1 MSRIVV
7 LGGAGFLG
15 SHLCDALVK
24 RGDEVVAVDNFSTG
38 SKANLQQLNTAK
50 NFSVVDADICEPIE
64 IAGRVELVFNFASP
78 ASPKKY
84 LQIPIQ
90 TLQAGSLGTENAVQL
105 ALKNNARLI
114 MASTSEVYG
123 DPLTTPQS
131 ETYFG
136 NVNPIGVRSCY
147 DEAKRFA
154 EALLMAHSRVSG
166 LNLGIVRIFNTYGP
180 RLDPDD
186 GRVVSTLISQAVSN
200 QDLTVHGDGKQSRSF
215 CYVDDLIRGVIAL
228 ADSNEIGP
236 INLGNDKEISVLELA
251 NLVLKI
257 NQSSN
262 KITFTQA
269 MDDDPQQRCPDLTLA
284 KSKLNWS
291 PTISVEYGLSR
302 TIEWFRSIRHE
313 DRQLFR

>member
-1 MSRIVV
+1 V
-7 LGGAGFLG
+7 LGGSGFLG

-38 SKANLQQLNTAK
+38 SKNNLQQLNNAK

-64 IAGRVELVFNFASP
+64 ISGRVDLVLNFASP

-291 PTISVEYGLSR
+291 PTISVENGLSR
-302 TIEWFRSIRHE
+302 TIDWFKSKRV
-313 DRQLFR
+313 

>member
-15 SHLCDALVK
+15 SHLCDALVE

-38 SKANLQQLNTAK
+38 SKNNLQQLNNAK

-64 IAGRVELVFNFASP
+64 IAGRVDLVLNFASP

-84 LQIPIQ
+84 LQMPIQ
-90 TLQAGSLGTENAVQL
+90 TLQAGSLGTENAAQL

-147 DEAKRFA
+147 DESKRFA

-236 INLGNDKEISVLELA
+236 INLGNDREISVLELA

-262 KITFTQA
+262 KITFTRA

-291 PTISVEYGLSR
+291 PTVSVEDGLSR
-302 TIEWFRSIRHE
+302 TINWFKSKRV
-313 DRQLFR
+313 

>member
-38 SKANLQQLNTAK
+38 SKNNLQQLNNAK

-64 IAGRVELVFNFASP
+64 IAGRVDLVLNFASP

-84 LQIPIQ
+84 LQIPVQ

-123 DPLTTPQS
+123 DPLTSPQS

-200 QDLTVHGDGKQSRSF
+200 QDLTVHGDGRQSRSF

-291 PTISVEYGLSR
+291 PTISVEDGLSR
-302 TIEWFRSIRHE
+302 TIDWFKSKRV
-313 DRQLFR
+313 

>member
-1 MSRIVV
+1 VSRIVV

-24 RGDEVVAVDNFSTG
+24 RGDEVVVVDNFSTG
-38 SKANLQQLNTAK
+38 SKNNLQQLNSAK

-64 IAGRVELVFNFASP
+64 IAGRVDLVLNFASP

-200 QDLTVHGDGKQSRSF
+200 QVLTVHGDGEQSRSF

-291 PTISVEYGLSR
+291 PTISVEDGLSR
-302 TIEWFRSIRHE
+302 TIDWFKSKRV
-313 DRQLFR
+313 

>member
-24 RGDEVVAVDNFSTG
+24 REDEVVAVDNFSTG
-38 SKANLQQLNTAK
+38 SKNNLQQLNNAK

-64 IAGRVELVFNFASP
+64 IAGRVDLVLNFASP

-123 DPLTTPQS
+123 DPLTSPQS

-291 PTISVEYGLSR
+291 PTISVEDGLSR
-302 TIEWFRSIRHE
+302 TIDWFKSKRV
-313 DRQLFR
+313 

>member
-38 SKANLQQLNTAK
+38 SKNNLQQLTNAK

-64 IAGRVELVFNFASP
+64 IAGRVDLVLNFASP

-284 KSKLNWS
+284 NSKLNWS
-291 PTISVEYGLSR
+291 PTISVENGLSR
-302 TIEWFRSIRHE
+302 TIDWFKSKRV
-313 DRQLFR
+313 

>member
-38 SKANLQQLNTAK
+38 SKNNLQQLNNAK

-64 IAGRVELVFNFASP
+64 IAGRVDLVLNFASP

-90 TLQAGSLGTENAVQL
+90 TLQAGSLGTQNAAQL

-123 DPLTTPQS
+123 DPLTSPQS

-215 CYVDDLIRGVIAL
+215 CYVDDLIRGIIAL

-291 PTISVEYGLSR
+291 PTISVEDGLSR
-302 TIEWFRSIRHE
+302 TIDWFKSKRV
-313 DRQLFR
+313 

>member
-38 SKANLQQLNTAK
+38 SKNNLQQLNNAK

-64 IAGRVELVFNFASP
+64 IAGRVDLVLNFASP

-90 TLQAGSLGTENAVQL
+90 TLQAGSLGTENAAQL

-123 DPLTTPQS
+123 DPLTSPQS

-186 GRVVSTLISQAVSN
+186 GRVVSTLISQALSN

-291 PTISVEYGLSR
+291 PTISVEDGLSR
-302 TIEWFRSIRHE
+302 TIDWFKSKRV
-313 DRQLFR
+313 

>member
-38 SKANLQQLNTAK
+38 SKNNLQQLNNSK

-64 IAGRVELVFNFASP
+64 IAGRVDLVLNFASP

-84 LQIPIQ
+84 LQIPVQ

-123 DPLTTPQS
+123 DPLTSPQS

-228 ADSNEIGP
+228 ANSNEIGP

-291 PTISVEYGLSR
+291 PTISVEDGLSR
-302 TIEWFRSIRHE
+302 TIDWFKSK
-313 DRQLFR
+313 LV

>member
-24 RGDEVVAVDNFSTG
+24 RGDEVVAIDNFSTG
-38 SKANLQQLNTAK
+38 SKNNLQQLNNAK

-64 IAGRVELVFNFASP
+64 IAGRVDLVLNFASP

-123 DPLTTPQS
+123 DPLTSPQS

-291 PTISVEYGLSR
+291 PTISVENGLSR
-302 TIEWFRSIRHE
+302 TIDWFKSKRV
-313 DRQLFR
+313 

>member
-38 SKANLQQLNTAK
+38 SKNNLQQLNNAK

-64 IAGRVELVFNFASP
+64 IAGRVDLVLNFASP

-90 TLQAGSLGTENAVQL
+90 TLQAGSLGIENAVQL

-123 DPLTTPQS
+123 DPLTSPQS

-291 PTISVEYGLSR
+291 PTISVEDGLSR
-302 TIEWFRSIRHE
+302 TIDWFKSKRV
-313 DRQLFR
+313 

>member
-302 TIEWFRSIRHE
+302 TIEWFRSIR
-313 DRQLFR
+313 L

>member
-38 SKANLQQLNTAK
+38 SKNNLQQLNNAK

-64 IAGRVELVFNFASP
+64 IAGRVDLVLNFASP

-291 PTISVEYGLSR
+291 PTISVEDGLSR
-302 TIEWFRSIRHE
+302 TIDWFKSNRV
-313 DRQLFR
+313 

>member
-38 SKANLQQLNTAK
+38 SKNNLQQLNNAK

-64 IAGRVELVFNFASP
+64 IAGRVDLVLNFASP

-123 DPLTTPQS
+123 DPLTSPQS

-200 QDLTVHGDGKQSRSF
+200 QDLTVHGDGRQSRSF

-291 PTISVEYGLSR
+291 PTISVEDGLSR
-302 TIEWFRSIRHE
+302 TIDWFKSKRV
-313 DRQLFR
+313 

>member
-1 MSRIVV
+1 V

-24 RGDEVVAVDNFSTG
+24 RGDEVIAVDNFSTG
-38 SKANLQQLNTAK
+38 SKNNLQQLNNAK

-64 IAGRVELVFNFASP
+64 IAGSVDLVLNFASP

-90 TLQAGSLGTENAVQL
+90 TLQAGSLGTEKAVQL

-123 DPLTTPQS
+123 DPLTSPQS

-136 NVNPIGVRSCY
+136 NVNPIGFRSCY

-291 PTISVEYGLSR
+291 PTISVEDGLSR
-302 TIEWFRSIRHE
+302 TIDWFKSKRV
-313 DRQLFR
+313 

>member
-1 MSRIVV
+1 VSRIVV

-38 SKANLQQLNTAK
+38 SKNNLQQLNNAK

-64 IAGRVELVFNFASP
+64 IAGRVDLVLNFASP

-123 DPLTTPQS
+123 DPLTSPQS

-136 NVNPIGVRSCY
+136 NVNPIGFRSCY

-291 PTISVEYGLSR
+291 PTISVENGLSR
-302 TIEWFRSIRHE
+302 TIDWFKSKRV
-313 DRQLFR
+313 

>member
-38 SKANLQQLNTAK
+38 SKNNLQQLNNAK

-64 IAGRVELVFNFASP
+64 IAGRVDLVLNFASP

-123 DPLTTPQS
+123 DPLKTPQS

-291 PTISVEYGLSR
+291 PTISVENGLSR
-302 TIEWFRSIRHE
+302 TIDWFKSKRV
-313 DRQLFR
+313 

>member
-38 SKANLQQLNTAK
+38 SKNNLQQLNNAK

-64 IAGRVELVFNFASP
+64 IAGRVDLVLNFASP

-90 TLQAGSLGTENAVQL
+90 TLQAGSLGTENAAQL

-180 RLDPDD
+180 RLDRDD

-291 PTISVEYGLSR
+291 PTISVEDGLSR
-302 TIEWFRSIRHE
+302 TIDWFKSKRV
-313 DRQLFR
+313 

>member
-1 MSRIVV
+1 V

-24 RGDEVVAVDNFSTG
+24 RGDEVIAVDNFSTG
-38 SKANLQQLNTAK
+38 SKNNLQQLNNAK

-64 IAGRVELVFNFASP
+64 ITGRVDLVLNFASP

-105 ALKNNARLI
+105 ALKKNARLI

-291 PTISVEYGLSR
+291 PTISVENGLSR
-302 TIEWFRSIRHE
+302 TIDWFKSKRV
-313 DRQLFR
+313 

>member
-1 MSRIVV
+1 VSRIVV

-38 SKANLQQLNTAK
+38 SKNNLQQLNNAK

-64 IAGRVELVFNFASP
+64 IAGRVDLVLNFASP

-123 DPLTTPQS
+123 DPLKTPQS

-291 PTISVEYGLSR
+291 PTISVENGLSR
-302 TIEWFRSIRHE
+302 TIDWFKSKRV
-313 DRQLFR
+313 

>member
-24 RGDEVVAVDNFSTG
+24 RGDEVIAVDNFSTG
-38 SKANLQQLNTAK
+38 SKNNLQQLNNAK

-64 IAGRVELVFNFASP
+64 IAGRVDLVLNFASP

-123 DPLTTPQS
+123 DPLTSPQS

-291 PTISVEYGLSR
+291 PTISVENGLSR
-302 TIEWFRSIRHE
+302 TIDWFKSKRV
-313 DRQLFR
+313 

>member
-269 MDDDPQQRCPDLTLA
+269 MDDDPQQRCPDLALA

>member
-24 RGDEVVAVDNFSTG
+24 RGDKVIAVDNFSTG
-38 SKANLQQLNTAK
+38 SKNNLQQLKNAK

-64 IAGRVELVFNFASP
+64 IAGRVDLVLNFASP

-236 INLGNDKEISVLELA
+236 INLGNDREISVLELA
-251 NLVLKI
+251 NLVLKL

-262 KITFTQA
+262 KITFTRA

-291 PTISVEYGLSR
+291 PTVSVEDGLSR
-302 TIEWFRSIRHE
+302 TINWFKSKRV
-313 DRQLFR
+313 

>member
-38 SKANLQQLNTAK
+38 SKNNLQQLTNAK

-64 IAGRVELVFNFASP
+64 IAGRVDLVLNFASP

-291 PTISVEYGLSR
+291 PTISVENGLSR
-302 TIEWFRSIRHE
+302 TIDWFKSKRV
-313 DRQLFR
+313 

>member
-38 SKANLQQLNTAK
+38 SKNNLQQLNNAK

-64 IAGRVELVFNFASP
+64 IAGRVDLVLNFASP

-123 DPLTTPQS
+123 DPLTSPQS

-228 ADSNEIGP
+228 SDSNEIGP

-291 PTISVEYGLSR
+291 PTISVEDGLSR
-302 TIEWFRSIRHE
+302 TIDWFKSKRV
-313 DRQLFR
+313 

>member
-24 RGDEVVAVDNFSTG
+24 REDEVVAVDNFSTG
-38 SKANLQQLNTAK
+38 SKNNLQQLNNVK

-64 IAGRVELVFNFASP
+64 IAGRVDLVLNFASP

-123 DPLTTPQS
+123 DPLTSPQS

>member
-38 SKANLQQLNTAK
+38 SKNNLQQLNNAK

-64 IAGRVELVFNFASP
+64 IPGRVDLVLNFASP

-236 INLGNDKEISVLELA
+236 INLGNDNEISVLELA

-291 PTISVEYGLSR
+291 PTISVEDGLSR
-302 TIEWFRSIRHE
+302 TIDWFKSNRV
-313 DRQLFR
+313 

>member
-24 RGDEVVAVDNFSTG
+24 REDEVVAVDNFSTG
-38 SKANLQQLNTAK
+38 SKNNLQQLNNAK

-64 IAGRVELVFNFASP
+64 IAGRVDLVLNFASP

-123 DPLTTPQS
+123 DPLTSPQS

-257 NQSSN
+257 NRSSN

-284 KSKLNWS
+284 RHKLHWS
-291 PTISVEYGLSR
+291 PTISVEDGLSR
-302 TIEWFRSIRHE
+302 TIDWFKVNR
-313 DRQLFR
+313 F